1 VERVLPTI
9 SRTLPFLTR
18 SGLISE
24 GLVSHI
30 HRVVGLDTSQ
40 AMCDIYN
47 EKASK
52 AGISEKMHAVRK
64 DILAGA
70 GEEIPE
76 DAKDVDVVVCSMG
89 YHHIQDSKRT
99 TEVLASL
106 LKKGG
111 HLIVLDLL
119 QSMDVW
125 EP

>member
-1 VERVLPTI
+1 
-9 SRTLPFLTR
+9 
-18 SGLISE
+18 
-24 GLVSHI
+24 
-30 HRVVGLDTSQ
+30 
-40 AMCDIYN
+40 MCNLYN

-52 AGISEKMHAVRK
+52 AEISGQMQAFCV

-70 GEEIPE
+70 GEEVPE

-119 QSMDVW
+119 ESMDV
-125 EP
+125 